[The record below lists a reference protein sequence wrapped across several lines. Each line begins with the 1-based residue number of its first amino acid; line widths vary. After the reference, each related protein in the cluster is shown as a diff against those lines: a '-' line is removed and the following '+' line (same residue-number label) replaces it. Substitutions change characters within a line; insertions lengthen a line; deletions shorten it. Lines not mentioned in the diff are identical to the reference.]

1 MSPPAEG
8 AAGLSDYLHFARLI
22 GERPAEA
29 AKTLSSNQIKYE
41 VDAAA
46 ENYLER

>member
-1 MSPPAEG
+1 MNPPAEG
-8 AAGLSDYLHFARLI
+8 AVGLSDYLHFARLI
-22 GERPAEA
+22 GQRPAEA
-29 AKTLSSNQIKYE
+29 AKSLGNNQIKYE